1 MTPKQILI
9 NVGLEAELSDKKAIA
24 LTYDIGEKDLKY
36 FLPRLKY
43 KLVE

>member
-9 NVGLEAELSDKKAIA
+9 NAGLETELSNKKAIA
-24 LTYDIGEKDLKY
+24 LTYDIGDKELKY

-43 KLVE
+43 KLSE